1 MTNLR
6 DIRRTLNLSQAELA
20 SAMGVTQSALSQYET
35 GRCQPLIKHAKKLIA
50 FAGGRGI
57 LISLEDVYAGTEELA
72 PTGEPQ

>member
-35 GRCQPLIKHAKKLIA
+35 GRCQPLIKHARRLIA
-50 FAGGRGI
+50 FAEGQGV
-57 LISLEDVYAGTEELA
+57 LISLDDVYAGAPELA
-72 PTGEPQ
+72 ETKEA